1 MRRRAVLVV
10 EYTVKSTSLPSGET
24 RRVVPTAEKWE
35 RVFGGSGVGDLRVE
49 VQEDKAWP

>member
-10 EYTVKSTSLPSGET
+10 EYTVTEGVVSGWPK
-24 RRVVPTAEKWE
+24 VPLAERWE
-35 RVFGGSGVGDLRVE
+35 RVFGGSGIADLRVE